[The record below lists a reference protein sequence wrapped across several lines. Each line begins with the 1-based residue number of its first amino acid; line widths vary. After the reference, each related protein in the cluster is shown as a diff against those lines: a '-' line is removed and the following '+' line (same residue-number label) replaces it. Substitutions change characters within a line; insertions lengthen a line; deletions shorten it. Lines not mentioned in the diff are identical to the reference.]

1 MSQQKTK
8 EWVRVPITM
17 EVNEALQGLNF
28 KGEKGGKKF
37 WFFTGN
43 GERKTAINNWR
54 ERIQNLFNMAQE
66 DKPFDHQAS
75 PHTWRHTFAISH
87 LNNGTDVK
95 MVSRWLGHSSIR
107 IIEAHYGHANRSTH
121 IAAEMHTIVCKAPEG
136 QKGIRRLIDGTA
148 FGGGR
153 FRELD
158 GAKAQVSLQSWS

>member
-1 MSQQKTK
+1 MSRHATRRLKSFRCSHFEPYELVKRESGTGYAIKNMSQQKTK

-28 KGEKGGKKF
+28 KGEKAGKKF
-37 WFFTGN
+37 RVFTGY

-121 IAAEMHTIVCKAPEG
+121 IAAEMHTM
-136 QKGIRRLIDGTA
+136 
-148 FGGGR
+148 
-153 FRELD
+153 
-158 GAKAQVSLQSWS
+158 SL